1 MTTLSSKGN
10 SGVLA
15 LPLNGCETL
24 GKLLN
29 LSVPLLWS
37 LRRGYLCHQVVA
49 RITLIYVEH
58 SGLYQAWWKYCVYSN
73 DYGYFAKRKQGERV
87 SRDKKNQRPGFLAG
101 LLLGGFW
108 VAELCCD
115 YCRSQEP
122 GASCPA
128 QVLFRGL
135 KRSLGQSWERLGSCV
150 YGFDLPVF
158 HF

>member
-1 MTTLSSKGN
+1 MSTLSSKGN

-37 LRRGYLCHQVVA
+37 LRQGYLCHRVVA

-58 SGLYQAWWKYCVYSN
+58 SGLYLAQWEYCVYGN
-73 DYGYFAKRKQGERV
+73 DYDYFAKRKQGGGV
-87 SRDKKNQRPGFLAG
+87 WRDRKNQRPGFLDG

-115 YCRSQEP
+115 YYRSQEP

-128 QVLFRGL
+128 QVLFRGQ
-135 KRSLGQSWERLGSCV
+135 KRSGQSRERFGSCV